1 MTDLLQELLDKRAL
15 DELIFRTMHALD
27 ACDWPAYRA
36 SFVEDAAFDFREH
49 GAAPPQA
56 RQVIIGIDTIIAL
69 QKSVIEG
76 FDTAQHHVTNMVHS
90 IDGDNAVTDCNLYA
104 EHFLNND
111 RGDRSVSLG
120 GRYQVSSRRHAD
132 GWKVH
137 RWRFYSPWIRGNP
150 MLYQLAVEVTSARA
164 AGSQPPSRR

>member
-1 MTDLLQELLDKRAL
+1 MTDLLTELLDKRAL

-27 ACDWPAYRA
+27 SRDWPAYRA

-49 GAAPPQA
+49 SAAPAQA
-56 RQVIIGIDTIIAL
+56 RQVIVGIDTIVAL
-69 QKSVIEG
+69 QRSVIEG

-90 IDGDNAVTDCNLYA
+90 IDGDDAVTDCHLYA
-104 EHFLNND
+104 EHFLNNHG
-111 RGDRSVSLG
+111 GDRSVSLG
-120 GRYQVSSRRHAD
+120 GRYQITSHRHPE

-150 MLYQLAVEVTSARA
+150 MLYQLAVEITSARA
-164 AGSQPPSRR
+164 AKS

>member
-1 MTDLLQELLDKRAL
+1 MSDPLQQLLDKRAL
-15 DELIFRTMHALD
+15 DELIFRTMHARD

-56 RQVIIGIDTIIAL
+56 RQVIFGIDTIIAL
-69 QKSVIEG
+69 QKSVLEG

-90 IDGDNAVTDCNLYA
+90 IDGDDAVTDCNLYA

-111 RGDRSVSLG
+111 CGDRSVSLG
-120 GRYQVSSRRHAD
+120 GRYQVSSRRHVFGRIAAFRARHLSLTTKHD
-132 GWKVH
+132 DRRRRGGASAVSVGRIEGRGH
-137 RWRFYSPWIRGNP
+137 R
-150 MLYQLAVEVTSARA
+150 
-164 AGSQPPSRR
+164 